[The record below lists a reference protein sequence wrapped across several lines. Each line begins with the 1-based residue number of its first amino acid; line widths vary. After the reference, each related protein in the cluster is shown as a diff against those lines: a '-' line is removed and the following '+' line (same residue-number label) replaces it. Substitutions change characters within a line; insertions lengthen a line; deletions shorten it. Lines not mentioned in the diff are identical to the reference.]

1 MTEGNFLVHGA
12 WLCKSEPAFRAAR
25 KHVGGVHGQA
35 EDREGTVSGGS
46 RWEDSRQA
54 RHWTRLLSDE
64 SWPPI
69 ERMHH
74 TEESRCRVA

>member
-54 RHWTRLLSDE
+54 
-64 SWPPI
+64 
-69 ERMHH
+69 
-74 TEESRCRVA
+74 